1 VLSASSRRTPL
12 IAREYRDI
20 TRCVNCAALID
31 QIQQERATLKSFC
44 RSSKRFLTEVF
55 GGFAKGRDKLTQS
68 TNPFSTSFEYC
79 INETRLIL
87 YEYEII
93 FSDTGRGCFSV
104 LVAGDPGRGG
114 GQKAPSARLERRRP
128 ARPF

>member
-1 VLSASSRRTPL
+1 MIGKTF
-12 IAREYRDI
+12 EDG
-20 TRCVNCAALID
+20 
-31 QIQQERATLKSFC
+31 
-44 RSSKRFLTEVF
+44 KRFLTEVF

-68 TNPFSTSFEYC
+68 PNPFSTSFEYC

-87 YEYEII
+87 YGDEII

-104 LVAGDPGRGG
+104 LVVGDPDPG
-114 GQKAPSARLERRRP
+114 ERRRP